1 MRSQTGARSLTPREG
16 TGPDA
21 VLSRAEAA
29 VNTGDIATALAELAA
44 LPPEAVTAAASWRA
58 QAELRLA
65 AEAAVADLARVF
77 GE

>member
-1 MRSQTGARSLTPREG
+1 MAPRDG
-16 TGPDA
+16 TDPDA

-29 VNTGDIATALAELAA
+29 VNTGDLPAALSELAA
-44 LPPEAVTAAASWRA
+44 LPPEAVAAAALWRG

-65 AEAAVADLARVF
+65 AEAAVADLARVL